1 MKNMAPSPNSRARL
15 NQAIGES
22 RSGRPSPLRLTRPP
36 RPRVLETSP
45 IHETEEAVE
54 YDAMVRR
61 NFGLLNRPFVE
72 MLLKIGPERARVLD
86 IGTGPGRIP
95 VELARAR
102 PGWEIW
108 GVDMSE
114 DMLSR
119 ARGHAKEAGV
129 DGQVRFLRGTAG
141 ELPFANGDF
150 DLTVSH
156 FMLHHLERPEAL
168 FNEAARVTRGGG
180 RVIIKDLLRQP
191 RWKAG
196 LLFFV
201 SKYVLGH
208 TACQM
213 KMYEESMDAA
223 LTIAE
228 VRAALKSSKLN
239 MAQVKSFRSLDFVV
253 TA

>member
-1 MKNMAPSPNSRARL
+1 MKNVSTNNRMRL
-15 NQAIGES
+15 PQAIGET
-22 RSGRPSPLRLTRPP
+22 RGRLASPLRLTQPP
-36 RPRVLETSP
+36 RPRVLESSP
-45 IHETEEAVE
+45 VHETEEAVE

-72 MLLKIGPERARVLD
+72 MVLKIGPEKARVLD
-86 IGTGPGRIP
+86 VGTGPGWIP

-102 PGWEIW
+102 PGWEICAM
-108 GVDMSE
+108 DMSE
-114 DMLSR
+114 DMLTR
-119 ARGHAKEAGV
+119 ARNHAAEAGV
-129 DGQVRFLRGTAG
+129 ERRVRFMRGTA
-141 ELPFANGDF
+141 ERLPFADGEF

-156 FMLHHLERPEAL
+156 FMLHHLARPAEL

-180 RVIIKDLLRQP
+180 RVVIKDLLRQP

-228 VRAALKSSKLN
+228 VRAALKESKLN
-239 MAQVKSFRSLDFVV
+239 MARVETFRRLDFVI